1 MTITA
6 TSGAAAEAAQSAPT
20 VAPAEHPARAP
31 RVGRP
36 ARRTFTAEYK
46 RRIVAEY
53 DQAPAGQK
61 GQVLR
66 REGLYGS
73 SVKQWRAQ
81 IEAGT
86 LGSVSQRRLRAGQS
100 PEQARIAELEK
111 QIGKLEAYA
120 ARKDKVTAARRS
132 SFSTAVATASGET
145 PSVTGRAA
153 AAMVRPPGGRRR

>member
-1 MTITA
+1 MTIIA
-6 TSGAAAEAAQSAPT
+6 TTEGAVEASEQ
-20 VAPAEHPARAP
+20 APATASTQQTAVESPRA
-31 RVGRP
+31 GRS

-53 DQAPAGQK
+53 DQAPAGSK

-66 REGLYGS
+66 REGLYDS

-86 LGSVSQRRLRAGQS
+86 LGRVSKEKPRAGIS

-111 QIGKLEAYA
+111 QVGKLESDA
-120 ARKDKVTAARRS
+120 ARKDQVIADRDAALEVMGKG
-132 SFSTAVATASGET
+132 VAFLEALSRKNKE
-145 PSVTGRAA
+145 
-153 AAMVRPPGGRRR
+153 

>member
-6 TSGAAAEAAQSAPT
+6 TSDAAVEASQQAPT
-20 VAPAEHPARAP
+20 TALTERGVVAPRA
-31 RVGRP
+31 GRP

-53 DQAPAGQK
+53 DQAAAGSK

-66 REGLYGS
+66 REGLYDS

-86 LGSVSQRRLRAGQS
+86 LGRVSTKKPRAGLS
-100 PEQARIAELEK
+100 REQARIAELEK
-111 QIGKLEAYA
+111 QVGKLEADS
-120 ARKDKVTAARRS
+120 ARKDKVIADREAALEVMGKG
-132 SFSTAVATASGET
+132 VAFLEALSKKNT
-145 PSVTGRAA
+145 R
-153 AAMVRPPGGRRR
+153 

>member
-6 TSGAAAEAAQSAPT
+6 TTAAAVEALQPTPVPAQET
-20 VAPAEHPARAP
+20 VESPRA
-31 RVGRP
+31 GRP

-53 DQAPAGQK
+53 DQAPAGEK
-61 GQVLR
+61 GRVLR
-66 REGLYGS
+66 REGLYDS

-86 LGSVSQRRLRAGQS
+86 LGRVSKKKPRAGLS

-111 QIGKLEAYA
+111 QIGKLETDA
-120 ARKDKVTAARRS
+120 ARKDEVIADRDAALEVIGKG
-132 SFSTAVATASGET
+132 VAFLEALSKKNT
-145 PSVTGRAA
+145 R
-153 AAMVRPPGGRRR
+153 

>member
-6 TSGAAAEAAQSAPT
+6 TTAAAVEALQPTPVPAQET
-20 VAPAEHPARAP
+20 VESPRA
-31 RVGRP
+31 GRL

-53 DQAPAGQK
+53 DQAPAGEK
-61 GQVLR
+61 GRVLR
-66 REGLYGS
+66 REGLYDS

-86 LGSVSQRRLRAGQS
+86 LGRVSKKKPRAGLS

-111 QIGKLEAYA
+111 QIGKLETDA
-120 ARKDKVTAARRS
+120 ARKDEVIADRDAALE
-132 SFSTAVATASGET
+132 VMGK
-145 PSVTGRAA
+145 GAA
-153 AAMVRPPGGRRR
+153 FLEALSKKNTR

>member
-6 TSGAAAEAAQSAPT
+6 TTDTAMKASQTTPT

-31 RVGRP
+31 RAGRP

-53 DQAPAGQK
+53 EQAPTGEK
-61 GQVLR
+61 GRVLR
-66 REGLYGS
+66 REGLYDS

-86 LGSVSQRRLRAGQS
+86 LGTVSKRRPRAGQS

-111 QIGKLEAYA
+111 QISKLESDA
-120 ARKDKVTAARRS
+120 ARKDKVIADRDAALEVMGKG
-132 SFSTAVATASGET
+132 VAFLEALSKKNKG
-145 PSVTGRAA
+145 
-153 AAMVRPPGGRRR
+153 

>member
-6 TSGAAAEAAQSAPT
+6 TSDAAVEAWQSAPST
-20 VAPAEHPARAP
+20 TALTEQGGVAPRA
-31 RVGRP
+31 GRP

-53 DQAPAGQK
+53 DQAPAGSK

-66 REGLYGS
+66 REGLYDS

-86 LGSVSQRRLRAGQS
+86 LGRVARRKPRAGQS

-111 QIGKLEAYA
+111 QVGRLEADA
-120 ARKDKVTAARRS
+120 ARKDKVIADREAALEVMGKG
-132 SFSTAVATASGET
+132 VAFLEALSKKNT
-145 PSVTGRAA
+145 R
-153 AAMVRPPGGRRR
+153 

>member
-20 VAPAEHPARAP
+20 VAPAEHPARAL
-31 RVGRP
+31 RAGRP
-36 ARRTFTAEYK
+36 VRRTFSAEYK

-61 GQVLR
+61 GRVLR
-66 REGLYGS
+66 REGLYDS

-86 LGSVSQRRLRAGQS
+86 LGTVSQRRPRAGQS

-111 QIGKLEAYA
+111 QIGKLEADA
-120 ARKDKVTAARRS
+120 ARKDKVIADRDAALEVMGKG
-132 SFSTAVATASGET
+132 VAFLEALSKKNT
-145 PSVTGRAA
+145 R
-153 AAMVRPPGGRRR
+153 

>member
-6 TSGAAAEAAQSAPT
+6 TTAAAVEALQPTPVPAQET
-20 VAPAEHPARAP
+20 VESPRA
-31 RVGRP
+31 GRP

-53 DQAPAGQK
+53 DQAPAGEK
-61 GQVLR
+61 GRVLR
-66 REGLYGS
+66 REGLYDS

-86 LGSVSQRRLRAGQS
+86 LGRVSKKKPRAGLS

-111 QIGKLEAYA
+111 QIGKLETDA
-120 ARKDKVTAARRS
+120 ARKDEVIADRDAALEVMGKG
-132 SFSTAVATASGET
+132 VAFLEALSKKNT
-145 PSVTGRAA
+145 R
-153 AAMVRPPGGRRR
+153 

>member
-6 TSGAAAEAAQSAPT
+6 TTAAAVEALQPTPVPAQET
-20 VAPAEHPARAP
+20 VESPRA
-31 RVGRP
+31 GRP

-53 DQAPAGQK
+53 DQAPAGEK
-61 GQVLR
+61 GRVLR
-66 REGLYGS
+66 REGLYDS

-86 LGSVSQRRLRAGQS
+86 LGRVSKKKPRAGLS

-111 QIGKLEAYA
+111 QI
-120 ARKDKVTAARRS
+120 
-132 SFSTAVATASGET
+132 
-145 PSVTGRAA
+145 
-153 AAMVRPPGGRRR
+153 VRMTKG

>member
-6 TSGAAAEAAQSAPT
+6 TTAAAVEALQPTPVPAQET
-20 VAPAEHPARAP
+20 VESPRA
-31 RVGRP
+31 GRP

-53 DQAPAGQK
+53 DQAPAGEK
-61 GQVLR
+61 GRVLR
-66 REGLYGS
+66 REGLYDS

-86 LGSVSQRRLRAGQS
+86 LGRVSKQKPRAGLS

-111 QIGKLEAYA
+111 QIGKLETDA
-120 ARKDKVTAARRS
+120 ARKDEVIADRDAALEVMGKG
-132 SFSTAVATASGET
+132 VAFLEALSKKNT
-145 PSVTGRAA
+145 R
-153 AAMVRPPGGRRR
+153 

>member
-6 TSGAAAEAAQSAPT
+6 TTAAAVEALQPTPVPAQET
-20 VAPAEHPARAP
+20 VESPRA
-31 RVGRP
+31 GRP

-53 DQAPAGQK
+53 DQAPAGEK
-61 GQVLR
+61 GRVLR
-66 REGLYGS
+66 REGLYDS

-86 LGSVSQRRLRAGQS
+86 LGRVSKKKPREGLS

-111 QIGKLEAYA
+111 QIGKLETDA
-120 ARKDKVTAARRS
+120 ARKDEVIADRDAA
-132 SFSTAVATASGET
+132 
-145 PSVTGRAA
+145 
-153 AAMVRPPGGRRR
+153 

>member
-6 TSGAAAEAAQSAPT
+6 TTDAASQTSPST
-20 VAPAEHPARAP
+20 PAPASEAVQAP
-31 RVGRP
+31 RAGRP
-36 ARRTFTAEYK
+36 SRRTFTAEYK

-61 GQVLR
+61 GRVLR
-66 REGLYGS
+66 REGLYDS

-86 LGSVSQRRLRAGQS
+86 LGRVSTKKPRAGLP

-111 QIGKLEAYA
+111 QIGKLEADA
-120 ARKDKVTAARRS
+120 ARKDKVIADRDAALEVMGKG
-132 SFSTAVATASGET
+132 VAFLEALSKKNKG
-145 PSVTGRAA
+145 
-153 AAMVRPPGGRRR
+153 

>member
-6 TSGAAAEAAQSAPT
+6 TTDAAVEASQSAPPT
-20 VAPAEHPARAP
+20 TASTEQAVEGPRA
-31 RVGRP
+31 GRP
-36 ARRTFTAEYK
+36 ARRSFTAEYK

-53 DQAPAGQK
+53 DQAPAGSK

-66 REGLYGS
+66 REGLYDS

-86 LGSVSQRRLRAGQS
+86 LGRVARRKPRTGQQS

-111 QIGKLEAYA
+111 QVGKLESDA
-120 ARKDKVTAARRS
+120 ARKDKVIADREAALEVMGKG
-132 SFSTAVATASGET
+132 VAFLESLSKKNT
-145 PSVTGRAA
+145 P
-153 AAMVRPPGGRRR
+153 

>member
-6 TSGAAAEAAQSAPT
+6 TTDAAAEASQSALTT
-20 VAPAEHPARAP
+20 VSMPESAP
-31 RVGRP
+31 RAGRP

-61 GQVLR
+61 GRVLR
-66 REGLYGS
+66 REGLYDS

-86 LGSVSQRRLRAGQS
+86 LGRVTKGKPRAGQS
-100 PEQARIAELEK
+100 PEQSRIAELEK
-111 QIGKLEAYA
+111 QIGKLEADA
-120 ARKDKVTAARRS
+120 ARKDKVIADRDAALEVMGKG
-132 SFSTAVATASGET
+132 VAFLEALSKKNT
-145 PSVTGRAA
+145 R
-153 AAMVRPPGGRRR
+153 